1 MRVPTQSPLEVPQD
15 AQQVLDDY
23 QILLH
28 RLEYLTKK
36 HHSLPLPS
44 PLKQSPQPFPEPL
57 DQLRQQQRQ
66 EHQRN
71 PYASEPLAPYPDP
84 SSHSSLTPVKR
95 RVSPHHIHQTNLG
108 EGGSTSVEALDDVS
122 ISSHKYNEQMKVTIT
137 NMNSLVEKLDRLAPS
152 MTPIQVEKYKKIKN
166 LKLNGYKKLSDG
178 ESVYHDVFPDA
189 QDLNDKVDK
198 RGHGY
203 GNGGDATVF
212 TDRPGGGES
221 GKPGGNSERPV
232 ASGTDTVNLSQ
243 GNNRSNTNKTNNKD
257 NNNDCCCVM

>member
-1 MRVPTQSPLEVPQD
+1 MRVPTQSSSQVPQD

-28 RLEYLTKK
+28 RLQYLTRK

-44 PLKQSPQPFPEPL
+44 PLKQNPQPFPEPL
-57 DQLRQQQRQ
+57 DQLRQQQLQ

-71 PYASEPLAPYPDP
+71 PYASEPSAPYPDP

-95 RVSPHHIHQTNLG
+95 RVSSNHTHQTNLA
-108 EGGSTSVEALDDVS
+108 EGSTSLEALDNAS

-137 NMNSLVEKLDRLAPS
+137 NMNSLVEKLDKLAPS
-152 MTPIQVEKYKKIKN
+152 MTPVQEEKYRKIKN

-189 QDLNDKVDK
+189 QDLNDKVEK
-198 RGHGY
+198 HGHGY
-203 GNGGDATVF
+203 GNGGDTTVF
-212 TDRPGGGES
+212 TDGGEG
-221 GKPGGNSERPV
+221 GKSDRPV
-232 ASGTDTVNLSQ
+232 ASGTNTVDLSQ
-243 GNNRSNTNKTNNKD
+243 GNNRSTANKTNNK
-257 NNNDCCCVM
+257 NNNTECCSVM